1 MAYAVGS
8 YSTLARPGRRD
19 DYADVCVPPRR
30 PDLRPEAPDP
40 RDAWPAFAQ
49 ALRDLFRGS
58 RGPAHKGPKPEPF
71 GR

>member
-1 MAYAVGS
+1 MGYAVGS
-8 YSTLARPGRRD
+8 YATLARLSRRE
-19 DYADVCVPPRR
+19 DYADVCVPPWR

-49 ALRDLFRGS
+49 ALRGLFGRT
-58 RGPAHKGPKPEPF
+58 RGPAHRGPKPEPQ